1 MNIYK
6 IYFSH
11 LINAVEKFKADFK
24 YSFNVEDTLKK
35 LTLEPPKNSIN
46 GDMSTNLAMILSKD
60 LKLSPKT
67 IANNFMIYISN
78 LPDVDN
84 VNVAGPGFI
93 NITFK
98 QHIWPNFISNVIQN
112 TENWDR
118 LEIGKGKNINIEFI
132 SANPTGP
139 LHAGHARGAVF
150 GDALAS
156 LLTQVGYSVTRE
168 YYINDAGNQIEKL
181 VESSLLRYNEQVTNK
196 SIDIPDGLYPGE
208 YLKVVGKTL
217 FEMYGDEL
225 QLDDKE
231 KVFEKVRSV
240 SLEVIMGMIKN
251 DLLKLGI
258 EMDVFTSEKEI
269 ISGNLLTEIFKILEN
284 KNLIFHGAL
293 DQPKGTDP
301 KNWEKREQLLFKSSV
316 YGDDSD
322 RALKK
327 SDGTWTYF
335 ATDMAYHLDKM
346 NRTKGDLINVLG
358 ADHIGYISRINA
370 AVSALSNGSVEID
383 TKVCALVNLLE
394 DGKPIKM
401 SKRAGNFVTLSDIIN
416 AVGKDVVRFIML
428 TRRNDQSLDFDF
440 KKVMEKSKEN
450 PVFYVQYAHA
460 RCSSIFRS
468 SKVKEKELILKNPKL
483 LKDRFEIE
491 LIKFI
496 ALWPRTL
503 ELAAK
508 NHEPHRIC
516 YYLIELSSIFHS
528 LWNKGKDNNIKFIV
542 EDDLELTNARLSLV
556 KAVALTIR
564 KGLSILKIEPIF
576 EM

>member
-301 KNWEKREQLLFKSSV
+301 KNWEKREQLLFKSSE